1 MLHHSVIKLQ
11 NDEKVVGLWLQLF
24 NSPKERICEKDTESE
39 VLENN
44 MNFNE
49 ELLEYELE
57 QCLIIDMLDKV
68 LHHCASVNMSD
79 ILSKYKD
86 EKGSKK

>member
-1 MLHHSVIKLQ
+1 MLHHSVVKLQ
-11 NDEKVVGLWLQLF
+11 NDEKVVGLWVQLF
-24 NSPKERICEKDTESE
+24 NSPKECICEKDTESE
-39 VLENN
+39 VLGNN

-68 LHHCASVNMSD
+68 LHCFASVHMSD
-79 ILSKYKD
+79 MLFKYKD
-86 EKGSKK
+86 EKLS